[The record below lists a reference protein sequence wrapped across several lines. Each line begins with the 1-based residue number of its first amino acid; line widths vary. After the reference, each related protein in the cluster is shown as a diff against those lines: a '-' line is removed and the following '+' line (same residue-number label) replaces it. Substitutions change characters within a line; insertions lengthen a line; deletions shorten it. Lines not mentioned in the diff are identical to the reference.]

1 MNPLTDGGMKQ
12 TDASDDDEL
21 DPADQPSTSDDAID
35 GDNAEEPK
43 LSLSKTQLEKAGLG
57 DLEEGDSFTVTLHG
71 TVTETDD
78 ASGIVADVDDLT
90 DGMVEGLTA
99 PPMAKPPLPQGPQIK
114 GPAAA
119 GMMTPSSPLFPDQAG

>member
-1 MNPLTDGGMKQ
+1 MNPITDGGMKN

-21 DPADQPSTSDDAID
+21 DPADKPSD
-35 GDNAEEPK
+35 GADSPDEGDEPK

-57 DLEEGDSFTVTLHG
+57 DLQEGDSFTVTLHG
-71 TVTETDD
+71 TATETSD
-78 ASGIVADVDDLT
+78 ASGIVADVDELT
-90 DGMVEGLTA
+90 DGMIEGLTA
-99 PPMAKPPLPQGPQIK
+99 PPMAKPPLPQGPTIK